1 MPKQITTY
9 EDDELGL
16 SPGWDEGLDQN
27 IREMRRHAKIT
38 ERENREMS
46 KRLELLERKDTF
58 AAVGIPRDKR
68 GEVFAQVYNGPA
80 DAESVQTYWEELFG
94 PLDEEQEP
102 AGTTGS
108 TSEAPSGTPAG
119 SASTAAERRIAR
131 AGAAGTTT
139 GQSGMWTSE
148 TSSGRCA
155 ASPLRR
161 SSRCS
166 ERRRNRAS
174 SARTKSRGFTSPKTT
189 DS

>member
-139 GQSGMWTSE
+139 GQSGTVDL
-148 TSSGRCA
+148 GDK
-155 ASPLRR
+155 LRSMR
-161 SSRCS
+161 G
-166 ERRRNRAS
+166 
-174 SARTKSRGFTSPKTT
+174 KSVAEIKQVLREAQEQGVLGKNEKQRIHFPE
-189 DS
+189 DD